1 MIHPK
6 QPVIQ
11 PFSDVAYPLLLVA
24 EDQYQPI
31 TIHPW
36 KAVIHTLQ
44 AAIHSLQVHQ
54 LPTIIDPLQAEIH

>member
-31 TIHPW
+31 TIHPR

-44 AAIHSLQVHQ
+44 AVINSLQVHQ
-54 LPTIIDPLQAEIH
+54 